1 MRSVRSPLGFFVL
14 ALLIVEG
21 LILGAGTLFGLPME
35 WKLVALGVGIL
46 LFLIVFSTVV
56 WLVVKHPRN
65 LVFSE
70 ASYVQF
76 AALVFGEKGHPITGP
91 QLEGMRP
98 QDPPNPPV
106 GQLEAPNQTE

>member
-1 MRSVRSPLGFFVL
+1 
-14 ALLIVEG
+14 
-21 LILGAGTLFGLPME
+21 ME
-35 WKLVALGVGIL
+35 WKLVALSVGIL
-46 LFLIVFSTVV
+46 LFLIVLSAVV
-56 WLVVKHPRN
+56 WLVVKHPIN
-65 LVFSE
+65 LLFSE

-76 AALVFGEKGHPITGP
+76 TALVFGEKGHPITGP